1 MLANTILATVIQ
13 GADLAT
19 IKPMNGF
26 FKPGLV
32 LMAKLG
38 GRTKFWAIAAP
49 LLLTVL
55 VLTVLH
61 LSRLGGP
68 HPVGVSVVALAAYQ
82 EGLNLEFWMTLA
94 IAAMGVGLWAY
105 GVLSFFKS
113 NQIDRAQ
120 IDAVMLQATT
130 GDLTGTAGFQG
141 IDSMGNFGKQF
152 ELVTQRMSEMVANI
166 RSAAVQLGDTGK
178 KLVDDTR
185 ALAERAQAQGE
196 NLTQTAEHVRRVSTT
211 VSRNAEASQEIS
223 IMTDLLHKEA
233 SGAGEQMKLT
243 VGSLGP
249 LQATSGRMNEIVGTI
264 DAIAFQ
270 TNLLA
275 LNAAVEAA
283 RAGEQGR
290 GFAVVAAEVRRLA
303 KSSQVAAGE
312 VRGLIRESS
321 ERIGNTVTQI
331 EQINK
336 VMESLVTGIGEIATN
351 VNVMAEGSAG
361 QSSALQD
368 VVHAVGDLDVL
379 TQENAALVV
388 RASANSDEMT
398 VQASDLE
405 ISVSHIQLR
414 QGSADEARQMVFD
427 AMVEI
432 GKLGLRDAIAL
443 FHDPRGRFNWK
454 DLYIFIIDRS
464 GAYVACGAD
473 HTRVGVKLGDLLGEV
488 GDKLTIDAWDIC
500 ETDSGG
506 WVTYSISNPLTHEV
520 QTKLSYVVPI
530 DQERLIGCGCY
541 VNSQW
546 AH

>member
-1 MLANTILATVIQ
+1 MS
-13 GADLAT
+13 
-19 IKPMNGF
+19 
-26 FKPGLV
+26 
-32 LMAKLG
+32 KLS
-38 GRTKFWAIAAP
+38 GRNKFWAIATP
-49 LLLTVL
+49 LLLAVV

-61 LSRLGGP
+61 LGSLSTQP
-68 HPVGVSVVALAAYQ
+68 AADVSASALAARQ
-82 EGLNLEFWMTLA
+82 RILNLEFWMTLA
-94 IAAMGVGLWAY
+94 IAATAAGLWAY
-105 GVLSFFKS
+105 LVLSFFKS
-113 NQIDRAQ
+113 NQADREQ
-120 IDAVMLQATT
+120 IDAVMIQATT
-130 GDLTGTAGFQG
+130 GDLTGTAGLYG

-152 ELVTQRMSEMVANI
+152 ELVTKRMSEMVANI

-178 KLVDDTR
+178 KLVNDTR
-185 ALAERAQAQGE
+185 ALADRAQAQGE
-196 NLTQTAEHVRRVSTT
+196 NLTQTAEHVRRVSAT
-211 VSRNAEASQEIS
+211 VARNADASQEIS
-223 IMTDLLHKEA
+223 VMTDLLHKEA

-243 VGSLGP
+243 VSTLGP

-303 KSSQVAAGE
+303 KSSQTAAGE

-336 VMESLVTGIGEIATN
+336 VMESLVTGIGEIASN
-351 VNVMAEGSAG
+351 VNVMAEGSSG

-398 VQASDLE
+398 VQASNLE

-432 GKLGLRDAIAL
+432 GKLGLREAIAV
-443 FHDPRGRFNWK
+443 FHDKRGRFNWK
-454 DLYIFIIDRS
+454 DLYVFIIDRH
-464 GAYVACGAD
+464 GAYVACGTD

-488 GDKLTIDAWDIC
+488 GEKLTIDAWNVC
-500 ETDSGG
+500 EKDGGG
-506 WVTYSISNPLTHEV
+506 WVTYSILNPLTQEE

-530 DQERLIGCGCY
+530 DQDRLIGCGCY
-541 VNSQW
+541 VNAQW

>member
-1 MLANTILATVIQ
+1 MTT
-13 GADLAT
+13 
-19 IKPMNGF
+19 KPVSGLF
-26 FKPGLV
+26 QPGLA
-32 LMAKLG
+32 LMAKLN
-38 GRTKFWAIAAP
+38 GRTKFWVIAAP
-49 LLLTVL
+49 LLAAIMALTA
-55 VLTVLH
+55 LH
-61 LSRLGGP
+61 LSNLSDRGP
-68 HPVGVSVVALAAYQ
+68 VP
-82 EGLNLEFWMTLA
+82 LEFWMTLA
-94 IAAMGVGLWAY
+94 IAATGVGLWVYA
-105 GVLSFFKS
+105 VLSFFKS
-113 NQIDRAQ
+113 NQADRAQ
-120 IDAVMLQATT
+120 IDKVMQQATT
-130 GDLTGTAGFQG
+130 GDLTSTAGFNG
-141 IDSMGNFGKQF
+141 IESMGNFGKQF

-185 ALAERAQAQGE
+185 SLADRAQAQGE
-196 NLTQTAEHVRRVSTT
+196 NLTQTAMHVRRVSET

-223 IMTDLLHKEA
+223 IMTDLLNKEA
-233 SGAGEQMKLT
+233 SGAGDQMKLT
-243 VGSLGP
+243 VNSLGP
-249 LQATSGRMNEIVGTI
+249 LQATSARMNEIVGTI

-303 KSSQVAAGE
+303 KSSQTASAE

-321 ERIGNTVTQI
+321 ERIDTTVRQI

-351 VNVMAEGSAG
+351 VTVMADGSTS

-368 VVHAVGDLDVL
+368 VVSAVGDLDVL

-388 RASANSDEMT
+388 RASANSDQMT

-432 GKLGLRDAIAL
+432 GKLGLREAIAE
-443 FHDPRGRFNWK
+443 FHDKQGRFNWK
-454 DLYIFIIDRS
+454 DLYVFVIDRN
-464 GAYVACGAD
+464 GAYVACGTD
-473 HTRVGVKLGDLLGEV
+473 HTRVGVRLADLLGEV
-488 GDKLTIDAWDIC
+488 GEKLTSDAWAIC
-500 ETDSGG
+500 DDADGG
-506 WVTYSISNPLTHEV
+506 WVTYSISNPLTNDV

-530 DQERLIGCGCY
+530 DQDRLMGCGCY
-541 VNSQW
+541 VNAQW
-546 AH
+546 AN